1 MQKTFVHLRA
11 HSSYSL
17 LECSLK
23 IERLIGLCCQ
33 HEMPAIALTDNNN
46 LFGALEFAEAAIKKG
61 VQPII
66 GCNLNISN
74 IENDSS
80 NAELDQVLLLAKN
93 QQGHD
98 NIIKLASH
106 AFKNRKPK
114 PHISL
119 KTLAQHNDGLIL
131 LTGGLEGIL
140 AKRLA
145 EDRRI
150 DNILQILTDNFAD
163 NLYIELQ
170 RCSYKEEIENTL
182 IDLAYKHNIPL
193 VATNDVYFE
202 NLEMYEAQDVLS
214 CITEGTYI
222 SEENRRRF
230 SKEQYFK
237 SSEEM
242 WALFSDIPEALENSL
257 LIAQRCAVRPFKGE
271 FLLPHI
277 PDAECEIRIQAK
289 AGLDERLKELIYPA
303 GAGQAQQSE
312 MMEEY
317 SKRAEDELEIIIKMG
332 FASYFLIVSDFI
344 KWSKNNNVPV
354 GPGRGSGAGS
364 VVAWALK
371 ITEIDPLRFGLFFER
386 FLNPERISMPDF
398 DVDFCQEKRDLVI
411 QYVQKKYGKDRVAQI
426 ITFGK
431 LQARAVLRDVGRV
444 LQMPYSQVDDIC
456 KMIPNNPAR
465 PITLQE
471 AIDLDSGIR
480 KTMQKD
486 ELIEK
491 LFSISLQLEGLYRHA
506 STHAAGIV
514 IGNRPLQEMIPL
526 YFDESSDAL
535 ITQYSM
541 KYVEQVGLIKFDFL
555 GLKTLTTID
564 KICILLNERGVD
576 INISKIPLED
586 AKTFEVLS
594 AGDSVGVFQLESIGM
609 RETLKK
615 LKPDKIEDIIAL
627 VSLYR
632 PGPMDNIPRY
642 IARKHGQE
650 QADYLHPMLKEILKE
665 TFGVIIYQEQ
675 VMQIA
680 QKMSGYSLGGADL
693 LRRAMGKKI
702 KAEMDKQREIFVDG
716 AVKNEVNRQKATEIF
731 NLVDKFAGYGFPKAH
746 ATAYA
751 IISYQTAYL
760 KANHTKEFI
769 AASMNLDINDTDK
782 LRIFIREAHLHN
794 IKVLPPDIN
803 KSNAEFSIEGDSIR
817 YALGACRN
825 VGIAATEHIV
835 KERKKNGE
843 FKDIFDFLSRS
854 SSKAINKK
862 LIENLAKANAFGSIH
877 QNQAQIVNN
886 MDVLIKYS
894 GLAQKENNS
903 SQASLFGGETELSK
917 PQLSETQ
924 YWNTEEKQKYERESI
939 GFYLTGH
946 PLDNY
951 DLTKY
956 NITLAKD
963 VNSAVAD
970 QINLCGVVERVKV
983 RSTRKGRYANLEL
996 SDCSANFNVTIYNED
1011 LLSQKFLTEGNI
1023 LFLKASINRT
1033 SEKTGITAIKIRS
1046 LEEIMTR
1053 ANNPNNQ
1060 MIIYLSEDADI
1071 KKLHEIIKEN
1081 EGLIE
1086 VRLRIK
1092 LPKDRMAEVGIKHK
1106 VSAEAINKIKE
1117 ISGVIDA
1124 WLKENATA

>member
-1 MQKTFVHLRA
+1 
-11 HSSYSL
+11 
-17 LECSLK
+17 
-23 IERLIGLCCQ
+23 
-33 HEMPAIALTDNNN
+33 MPAIALTDNNN
-46 LFGALEFAEAAIKKG
+46 LFGALEFAETAVKKR

-66 GCNLNISN
+66 GCNLNVSN
-74 IENDSS
+74 VENDCL
-80 NAELDQVLLLAKN
+80 NAEFDQVLLLAKN

-98 NIIKLASH
+98 NIIKLASQS
-106 AFKNRKPK
+106 FKNRKPK
-114 PHISL
+114 PHIDF
-119 KTLAQHNDGLIL
+119 KTLTQHNEGLIL
-131 LTGGLEGIL
+131 LTGGLKGIL
-140 AKRLA
+140 AKRLT
-145 EDRRI
+145 ENRKI
-150 DNILQILTDNFAD
+150 DNILQILSDNFAD

-182 IDLAYKHNIPL
+182 VGLAYKHNIPL

-202 NLEMYEAQDVLS
+202 NLGMYEAQDVLS

-237 SSEEM
+237 SNEEM
-242 WALFSDIPEALENSL
+242 WKLFSDIPEALENTL
-257 LIAQRCAVRPFKGE
+257 LIAQRCAVMPFKGQS
-271 FLLPHI
+271 LLPYI
-277 PDAECEIRIQAK
+277 PDAEHEIRTQARV
-289 AGLDERLKELIYPA
+289 GLDERLKELSYSTNTD
-303 GAGQAQQSE
+303 QTQQSKVIA
-312 MMEEY
+312 EEY
-317 SKRAEDELEIIIKMG
+317 SKRTEDELEIIINMG

-354 GPGRGSGAGS
+354 GPGRGSGSGS

-411 QYVQKKYGKDRVAQI
+411 QYVQEKYGKDRVAQI

-444 LQMPYSQVDDIC
+444 LQMPYSQVDNIC

-471 AIDLDSGIR
+471 AIDLDSSIQQ
-480 KTMQKD
+480 TMQKD
-486 ELIEK
+486 ELIKK

-526 YFDESSDAL
+526 YFDESSDVP

-541 KYVEQVGLIKFDFL
+541 KYVEKVGLIKFDFL

-564 KICILLNERGVD
+564 KICILLKEKGTN
-576 INISKIPLED
+576 ISISKISLD
-586 AKTFEVLS
+586 DTNAFEMLS
-594 AGDSVGVFQLESIGM
+594 AGDSAGVFQLESIGM

-650 QADYLHPMLKEILKE
+650 QADYLHPMLKGILKE

-680 QKMSGYSLGGADL
+680 QKMSGYSLGAADL

-702 KAEMDKQREIFVDG
+702 KEEMNKQRKIFVDG
-716 AVKNEVNRQKATEIF
+716 AIKNGVNRQKATEIF

-751 IISYQTAYL
+751 IIAYQTAYL
-760 KANHTKEFI
+760 KANYTKEFI
-769 AASMNLDINDTDK
+769 TASMNLDINDTDK
-782 LRIFIREAHLHN
+782 LRIFIREACMHN
-794 IKVLPPDIN
+794 IKMLPPDIN
-803 KSNAEFSIEGDSIR
+803 KSDAEFIIEGDSIR

-835 KERKKNGE
+835 KERKRDGE
-843 FKDIFDFLSRS
+843 FKDIFDFLDRLSN
-854 SSKAINKK
+854 KATNKK
-862 LIENLAKANAFGSIH
+862 LIENLTKANAFSLIH
-877 QNQAQIVNN
+877 KNQAQIIHNIE
-886 MDVLIKYS
+886 VLVKYS

-903 SQASLFGGETELSK
+903 LQVSLFGEETELSK
-917 PQLSETQ
+917 PKLSEAQ
-924 YWNTEEKQKYERESI
+924 YWNTEEQQKYERESI
-939 GFYLTGH
+939 GFYLTSH

-963 VNSAVAD
+963 INKSTID
-970 QINLCGVVERVKV
+970 TINLCGVVERAKI

-996 SDCSANFNVTIYNED
+996 SDCSANFNVTIYNES
-1011 LLSQKFLTEGNI
+1011 LLSQTLLTEGNI
-1023 LFLKASINRT
+1023 LFLKAGLNRM
-1033 SEKTGITAIKIRS
+1033 SEKTGITAIKIKS
-1046 LEEIMTR
+1046 LEEIMACT
-1053 ANNPNNQ
+1053 NNLDNQ

-1071 KKLHEIIKEN
+1071 KKLYEIIKEN
-1081 EGLIE
+1081 GGGIKIC
-1086 VRLRIK
+1086 LRIK
-1092 LPKDRMAEVGIKHK
+1092 LPENTMAEVVIKHK
-1106 VSAEAINKIKE
+1106 ASADSMSKIRG
-1117 ISGVIDA
+1117 ISGVIDVQ
-1124 WLKENATA
+1124 LKENISV